1 MKITLNE
8 ADIRIYHDLM
18 SFDNIDEFYNE
29 FPPIKLPHDPTLGDY
44 LLNLQYPKKTH
55 EYMKSLIEE
64 FFENYRPFIDK
75 FTLIPSEIDTVAVG
89 YLQIKAGY
97 LIISQYP
104 IYWI

>member
-8 ADIRIYHDLM
+8 ADIRVYHDLM

-29 FPPIKLPHDPTLGDY
+29 SPPIKLSYDYTLGDY
-44 LLNLQYPKKTH
+44 LLDLKYPKNTH
-55 EYMKSLIEE
+55 EQMKNLIEE
-64 FFENYRPFIDK
+64 FFENYRPFIDT
-75 FTLIPSEIDTVAVG
+75 FISIPSEIDTVAVG

-97 LIISQYP
+97 LIVSKYP